1 MKSAPLNR
9 LSLVLVMIV
18 LLLVATSPITT
29 VWLIKKQA
37 NRIVDDDLRALTTS
51 SLASMNVSE
60 GFMQTASAVRD
71 TGDGNVSEVLARL
84 RETTSEVDAQYESHR
99 ETLQTKDEHEKFDHL
114 IKCRKDY
121 RQTRERIF
129 QLLDEGKVA
138 EARELFG
145 KECEPKY
152 EIYAEALGA
161 VVQNNVSKARDSGKN
176 IITLCNWLLAIHI
189 ILLGFF
195 FIYGFFVPLTA
206 FMERLTR
213 KPVVFKD

>member
-1 MKSAPLNR
+1 MFSFDPQGSNPAELIYGVCVLVVMGGISTAFGVALAFEREPRRWRVGASWMGLRTNAKGILWFLMFFMAGLFLFGGMLMPGVIPWSWGGVVI
-9 LSLVLVMIV
+9 SLVST
-18 LLLVATSPITT
+18 AAGG
-29 VWLIKKQA
+29 WG
-37 NRIVDDDLRALTTS
+37 LRAIYKRRR
-51 SLASMNVSE
+51 
-60 GFMQTASAVRD
+60 GQ
-71 TGDGNVSEVLARL
+71 
-84 RETTSEVDAQYESHR
+84 
-99 ETLQTKDEHEKFDHL
+99 
-114 IKCRKDY
+114 
-121 RQTRERIF
+121 RERS
-129 QLLDEGKVA
+129 LKAAKKVA

-161 VVQNNVSKARDSGKN
+161 VVENNVSKARDSGKN
-176 IITLCNWLLAIHI
+176 IITLCNWLLVIHI